1 MIINFF
7 EDPWENKEHRG
18 SDTLIEKYNPH
29 GVKVDS
35 SKSVNLK
42 WLGKICEI
50 LSEKQAEIDMIN
62 TK

>member
-18 SDTLIEKYNPH
+18 SHTLIEKYSP
-29 GVKVDS
+29 KVNS
-35 SKSVNLK
+35 SKSANLK
-42 WLGKICEI
+42 WLRKICEI
-50 LSEKQAEIDMIN
+50 LSEKQVEIIY